1 MGVASYLERV
11 LLVMDTPD
19 YRVHQFEQLTMTL
32 LHRVMVVS
40 WRSVLA
46 AAVVPVLR
54 FSYKHARAPIWSG
67 NHEHVFSGTA
77 LRLGFRVG
85 RRDG

>member
-1 MGVASYLERV
+1 MGVASYLGRV

-19 YRVHQFEQLTMTL
+19 YSVPQFEQLMMTL
-32 LHRVMVVS
+32 LCQVMVVS
-40 WRSVLA
+40 WLCVLA
-46 AAVVPVLR
+46 AAKSVLR
-54 FSYKHARAPIWSG
+54 LSYKQARAPIWSG
-67 NHEHVFSGTA
+67 SHEHVFLGTA